1 MDQDDPGH
9 IKIGRR
15 LVVVVPNGPT
25 YFTEG
30 CASGLCGR
38 FAKPLCPVK
47 RRREFESR
55 SFLHIERDTTVSI
68 KTTQRV
74 TRDQAVQMVMD
85 ELADISNDE
94 LGELLDKL
102 ADTGR
107 SRRLSKFDNFI
118 VSDLPA

>member
-1 MDQDDPGH
+1 M
-9 IKIGRR
+9 
-15 LVVVVPNGPT
+15 
-25 YFTEG
+25 
-30 CASGLCGR
+30 
-38 FAKPLCPVK
+38 
-47 RRREFESR
+47 
-55 SFLHIERDTTVSI
+55 SI

-118 VSDLPA
+118 VSDFPA